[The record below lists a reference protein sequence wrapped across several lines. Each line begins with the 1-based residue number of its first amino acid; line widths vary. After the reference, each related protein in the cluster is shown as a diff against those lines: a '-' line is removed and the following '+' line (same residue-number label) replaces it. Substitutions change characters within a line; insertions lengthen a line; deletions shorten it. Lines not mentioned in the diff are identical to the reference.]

1 MYTLPEIEK
10 EIEDAQIKILKN
22 IIITIKIID
31 KLNQILEIYEN
42 HRRKVIQSCIEKRID
57 QDVQR

>member
-31 KLNQILEIYEN
+31 KLNQILEIYL
-42 HRRKVIQSCIEKRID
+42 
-57 QDVQR
+57 